1 MGRGDRF
8 LVPLSEVEKVDL
20 TDLHTHTTVSDGS
33 MLPAEL
39 MKYAKHK
46 GLKAI
51 AITDHDT
58 TDGLYEAVQ
67 EGKRIGL
74 EVIPGIEISA
84 DFSPEMHILGYFP
97 NGDYSGISGILVDL
111 RSKREER
118 NPRIVNKLN
127 ELGLGISME
136 EVLAKSSG
144 GVTGRPHI
152 AKVLIEKG
160 YVHSLEEAFD
170 KYLASGRPAY
180 FKKDKLTPR
189 QCIGEI
195 SAAGGLPVLAH
206 PIYLRME
213 YEQLD
218 ALLAE
223 LVQSG
228 LKGVEAYYVDNTP
241 QQTGML
247 LKLAEKHRLLV
258 TGGSDFHG
266 SFKPEI
272 DIGIGR
278 GDLRIPYVLL
288 ENMKMQSK

>member
-1 MGRGDRF
+1 MHF
-8 LVPLSEVEKVDL
+8 I
-20 TDLHTHTTVSDGS
+20 DLHTHTTASDGS
-33 MLPAEL
+33 MLPEDL
-39 MKYAKHK
+39 VKYAKHK

-58 TDGLYEAVQ
+58 TDGLNQAVA

-74 EVIPGIEISA
+74 EVISGIEISA
-84 DFSPEMHILGYFP
+84 DFNPEMHILGYFLK
-97 NGDYSGISGILVDL
+97 GDYSGISKILADL

-127 ELGLGISME
+127 ELGLEITME

-152 AKVLIEKG
+152 AKVMIEKG
-160 YVHSLEEAFD
+160 YVRNLEEAFD
-170 KYLASGRPAY
+170 KYLASSRPAY

-195 SAAGGLPVLAH
+195 NAAGGLPVLAH

-218 ALLAE
+218 ILLAE
-223 LVQSG
+223 LKQYG
-228 LKGVEAYYVDNTP
+228 LRGIEAYYVDNTA
-241 QQTGML
+241 QQTAML
-247 LKLAEKHRLLV
+247 LNLAKKHSLLV

-266 SFKPEI
+266 SFKPNI

-278 GDLRIPYVLL
+278 GDLHIPYELL
-288 ENMKMQSK
+288 ENMKMCKNNQKKTCPGGQAE